1 MRIGIDID
9 GVLTDMESFIFDYMS
24 KYLVLNAVAYNIE
37 KSCYRFSD
45 TFNVDEIHSEGFL
58 KDYFDTYITKEEARK
73 FASEVIEKLKSEGN
87 EIYIITAR
95 THTNRNDTYGKKMRK
110 LVKKWLKKNNIV
122 YDKLIFSKGESE
134 RKDYE
139 INEYKIDLMI
149 EDNPNNIKELSEI
162 IPVICYDAGYNK
174 ECFGSNVYRCYSW
187 YDIYKKINEIRG
199 NDEI

>member
-9 GVLTDMESFIFDYMS
+9 GVLTDIESFIFDYMS
-24 KYLVLNAVAYNIE
+24 KYLVLNGVAYNIE
-37 KSCYRFSD
+37 KSCYRYSNTFS
-45 TFNVDEIHSEGFL
+45 VDEADSELFW
-58 KDYFDTYITKEEARK
+58 KEYLFVYANKEKARK

-95 THTNRNDTYGKKMRK
+95 THTNKNDAYGKKMRK

-122 YDKLIFSKGESE
+122 YDKLIFSKGEYE
-134 RKDYE
+134 RKDVE
-139 INEYKIDLMI
+139 IHEHKIDLMI
-149 EDNPNNIKELSEI
+149 EDNPNNIKELSKI

-199 NDEI
+199 K

>member
-95 THTNRNDTYGKKMRK
+95 THTNKNDAYGKKMRK

-149 EDNPNNIKELSEI
+149 EDNPNNIKELSKI

-199 NDEI
+199 K